1 MNLSMISFRRVRG
14 GRLLRALWA
23 AGVGGLGTMYLVSLS
38 LHSTLLLPLYCESE
52 CVQMVWEGCVAP
64 ESQVMLR
71 HIRRQVLD
79 PPQKQVAEPITP
91 QEVDDPPWF
100 NVRTWMVAEGA
111 IRQVFAHKVGDGEER
126 SVRGGGSRFWCLHVS
141 HSWLEYDRP
150 TLPPPPEGLSDRV
163 CVSDYSHNKQDV
175 LWSPGKTEDL
185 SDHYRN
191 MALSRSTLMA
201 YVTQEDQQGSLATPV
216 QCYTLEALVWAAFG
230 HQRPIDLLVLD
241 TAGGE
246 YKILDTLQRLKISC
260 LLVKY
265 NTEVDRTFI
274 MASARLLNLYPQHSA
289 TLQAERFLFFVNPS
303 AGYNITSWERPT

>member
-1 MNLSMISFRRVRG
+1 
-14 GRLLRALWA
+14 
-23 AGVGGLGTMYLVSLS
+23 
-38 LHSTLLLPLYCESE
+38 
-52 CVQMVWEGCVAP
+52 MVWEGCVAP

-111 IRQVFAHKVGDGEER
+111 IRQVFAHKKRGVFVEVGA
-126 SVRGGGSRFWCLHVS
+126 GSGVFMS
-141 HSWLEYDRP
+141 HTAWLEYRRKWW
-150 TLPPPPEGLSDRV
+150 GLLVEPRLEAYTHLRRRRKAVSARV